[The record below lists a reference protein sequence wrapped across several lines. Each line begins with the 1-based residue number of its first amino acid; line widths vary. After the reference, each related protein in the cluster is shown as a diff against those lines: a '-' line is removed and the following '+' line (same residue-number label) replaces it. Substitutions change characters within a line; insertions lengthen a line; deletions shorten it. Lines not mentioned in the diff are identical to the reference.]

1 MTISLRSKLAA
12 LAFGCLVSALLL
24 ECLLRIYNPFYT
36 QVHSSDLWLRRAKVE
51 TQRVNAPGLDS
62 YIVIH
67 RNSLGFRGPA
77 PPERFSEYL
86 TILTIG
92 GSTTEC
98 SLQDDNRTW
107 PALLAGHLNRSLR
120 NVWLNNAG
128 ILGHSTFGHIIL
140 LENYVIKLRPKVAV
154 FLVGCNDPKIVA
166 PRPGYDDIRHR
177 QMRFSSVG
185 AIASSLAQYSEA
197 VACIYTVGHYLKVGS
212 RAWGALDAGFRLLPP
227 RYLYLSDTDI
237 GRVKQAHRDIYL
249 PGYRARLLKIAGLCR
264 GSGIE
269 PVFVTQPYLLGE
281 GKDERTGVDL
291 ALFES
296 DPGSNGRM
304 DWEVLEMY
312 NDAVRALAQEQAV
325 PVIDLARQ
333 MAKSSRYFY
342 DETHYTNEGA
352 ELVARLIYVELNEW
366 LKRRFPEYARE
377 PGSSGSDVTRTQP
390 ELRVR

>member
-1 MTISLRSKLAA
+1 
-12 LAFGCLVSALLL
+12 
-24 ECLLRIYNPFYT
+24 
-36 QVHSSDLWLRRAKVE
+36 
-51 TQRVNAPGLDS
+51 
-62 YIVIH
+62 
-67 RNSLGFRGPA
+67 
-77 PPERFSEYL
+77 L
-86 TILTIG
+86 TFLTIG

-98 SLQDDNRTW
+98 SFQGDNRAW
-107 PALLAGHLNRSLR
+107 PDLVAGHLNRSLR

-128 ILGHSTFGHIIL
+128 IAGHSTFGHIIL

-154 FLVGCNDPKIVA
+154 FLVGCNDVEILA
-166 PRPGYDDIRHR
+166 PTPQYDDMIRHR
-177 QMRFSSVG
+177 KMLFSSVG

-197 VACIYTVGHYLKVGS
+197 VACIYTVGRYVKIGS
-212 RAWGALDAGFRLLPP
+212 KAWRALDPEFRLLPP
-227 RYLYLSDTDI
+227 RYLSLSDTDI

-269 PVFVTQPYLLGE
+269 PVFITQPYLFGE

-291 ALFES
+291 ALFETG
-296 DPGSNGRM
+296 PGSNGRM

-312 NDAVRALAQEQAV
+312 NDAVRALAEEQSV

-333 MAKSSRYFY
+333 MAKSSRYFF
-342 DETHYTNEGA
+342 DDVHYTNEGV